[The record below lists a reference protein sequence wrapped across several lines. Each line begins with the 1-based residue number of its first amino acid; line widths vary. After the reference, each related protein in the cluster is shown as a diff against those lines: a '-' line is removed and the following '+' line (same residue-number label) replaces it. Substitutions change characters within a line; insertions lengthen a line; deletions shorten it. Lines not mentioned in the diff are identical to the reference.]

1 MYVCCLVLSEIFFLT
16 VPPITKAEEMIIRFL
31 TIYCPSNV
39 SPYGK
44 SVKHTSG
51 SKTNGRNVPG
61 ICRNNKNIDILKESY
76 AVKDNQDLLAM
87 TALQFATK
95 SVEEIDSV
103 EHEKLTAAIIQL
115 NEELIIKRPKS

>member
-44 SVKHTSG
+44 SVKQTFG

-61 ICRNNKNIDILKESY
+61 ICKNNKNIDILIKGRKHIVNPITTSRQPRNFTNI
-76 AVKDNQDLLAM
+76 ALSSNQY
-87 TALQFATK
+87 TVFST
-95 SVEEIDSV
+95 
-103 EHEKLTAAIIQL
+103 
-115 NEELIIKRPKS
+115 NY